1 MLAKNGLELIRKIEK
16 RFRRRGTERGEKI
29 GKLLRSSFI
38 CAWASVSIG
47 TFFFYSASGRCRHSL
62 SLFLLQTN
70 PALFFFF
77 NLFSPQRFVFFFLL
91 FLIILQS
98 QGRQETGKEDRGK
111 VNKTRSRGIFH
122 TWLAILP
129 AEVVRFCLF
138 YTFGLPFCSARQ
150 TDPAGF
156 VFRLTSA
163 YASPSRRKPLEQPQ
177 SHPVGWWEARQR

>member
-1 MLAKNGLELIRKIEK
+1 MVNCYVLLSSAPGL
-16 RFRRRGTERGEKI
+16 RFQ
-29 GKLLRSSFI
+29 LVL
-38 CAWASVSIG
+38 
-47 TFFFYSASGRCRHSL
+47 FFLYSASGRCRHSL

-70 PALFFFF
+70 PALFFLTFF
-77 NLFSPQRFVFFFLL
+77 LRSGLSSSFLL

-111 VNKTRSRGIFH
+111 VNKTRSRGNFH

-163 YASPSRRKPLEQPQ
+163 YAWPSRRKPLEQPQ